1 MSWLWR
7 LLRVVT
13 GCLALVMVSC
23 GPVDTLLGQ
32 PAPTSLPGEALF
44 QDDYSQMTNDWGI
57 WERSTGTVSYAQGG
71 LRILV
76 DSPNVDLWSVA
87 GKSFGDVRVESEVRR
102 MGGAPDN
109 VFGLI
114 CRYQDNQNFYMFL
127 VSSDGYYGIARLKDN
142 QYGLIGIDQ
151 LQYSSKIQHDAIT
164 HQLRGDCIGES
175 LKLYLDGDLLM
186 DARDGDFTT
195 GDVGVLAGAYSTSGV
210 DILFDNFIVTQP

>member
-1 MSWLWR
+1 MSWLQR
-7 LLRVVT
+7 LARVVAV
-13 GCLALVMVSC
+13 GLALVLASC

-32 PAPTSLPGEALF
+32 PAPTSLPGEVLF
-44 QDDYSQMTNDWGI
+44 QDDFSQVTNDWGI
-57 WERSTGTVSYAQGG
+57 WERSTGNVSYAQGG

-76 DSPNVDLWSVA
+76 NSANVDLWSVA
-87 GKSFGDVRVESEVRR
+87 GKRFGDVRVESEVRR

-127 VSSDGYYGIARLKDN
+127 VSSDGYYAIARLKDN

-164 HQLRGDCIGES
+164 HQLRGDCVGES
-175 LKLYLDGDLLM
+175 LKLYLDGALLM
-186 DARDGDFTT
+186 EARDGDFTT